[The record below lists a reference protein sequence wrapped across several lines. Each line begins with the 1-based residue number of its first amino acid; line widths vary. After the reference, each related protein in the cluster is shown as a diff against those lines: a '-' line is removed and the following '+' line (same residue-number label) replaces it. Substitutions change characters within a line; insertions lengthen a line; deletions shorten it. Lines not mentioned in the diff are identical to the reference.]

1 VGVERMPLRWWG
13 WSPCPARRSCVI
25 SAGSGGRS
33 DSFGGTQQCPQ
44 CQQEGMEETPLSS
57 SQGCVVGDQEAVA

>member
-1 VGVERMPLRWWG
+1 M
-13 WSPCPARRSCVI
+13 I